1 MTKAKLS
8 PPRIQF
14 AGLSFSGLR
23 AADLLPEAGQFKFIV
38 TVNADFVVTS
48 CVDDRF
54 RRIISGNLATFDGQI
69 TWWLARLLGT
79 PKGTTFEKISGSS
92 FAHNLLEDAAA
103 RGLRVFFLGAMPHV
117 NAAAVHA
124 TQARYGVDV
133 AGYSPPFSAYPGL
146 REWSDDILRRL
157 KAHAPHVVFVAL
169 GAPKQEF
176 WIDDH
181 RDALQDAGVQ
191 LAIGC
196 GGTLDFLAGEIS
208 RAPRWAQQ
216 SGLEGVY
223 RLLVQPSL
231 FRLKRLTRSLL
242 VIPIAFWKKFCD

>member
-1 MTKAKLS
+1 MTKASPHLS
-8 PPRIQF
+8 RVQF

-48 CVDDRF
+48 CADDRF
-54 RRIISGNLATFDGQI
+54 QRIISGNLATFDGQI
-69 TWWLARLLGT
+69 TWWLARLLAT

-103 RGLRVFFLGAMPHV
+103 RGLRVFFLGARPHV
-117 NAAAVHA
+117 NEAAVRA
-124 TQARYGVDV
+124 VQTRYGVDV
-133 AGYSPPFSAYPGL
+133 TGYSPPLSAYPGL
-146 REWSDDILRRL
+146 PAWNDDILKRL
-157 KAHAPHVVFVAL
+157 EARTPHVVFVAL
-169 GAPKQEF
+169 GSPKQEL

-181 RDALQDAGVQ
+181 REALQDAGVQ

-196 GGTLDFLAGEIS
+196 GGTLDFLAGEVT
-208 RAPRWAQQ
+208 RAPRWVQQ

-223 RLLVQPSL
+223 RLLVQPKL

-242 VIPIAFWKKFCD
+242 VIPIAFWKAFSD